1 MRLPRQAESPEVV
14 ENSVDK
20 REGERERERVRKR
33 ECQKGKVGQ
42 RKWVIVKKKGWLWN
56 IDENGIN
63 DSLKM
68 FFTRR
73 NNKRYA
79 DTEEKNLK

>member
-14 ENSVDK
+14 KNSVDK
-20 REGERERERVRKR
+20 RERERER

-79 DTEEKNLK
+79 DTEEKSLK